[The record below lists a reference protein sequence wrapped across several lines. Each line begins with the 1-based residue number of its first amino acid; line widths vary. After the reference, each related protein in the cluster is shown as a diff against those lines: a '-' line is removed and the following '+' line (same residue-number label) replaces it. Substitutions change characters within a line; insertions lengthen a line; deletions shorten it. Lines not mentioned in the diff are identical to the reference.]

1 MSELNYKELQE
12 QGVFDVPYKAFEY
25 MQKQHKKIKELELIN
40 FDSELRF
47 DAAKEHIDLLQKRI
61 DDALEKCYTG
71 IRKQG
76 GDYYLELVEGILKGD
91 TK

>member
-25 MQKQHKKIKELELIN
+25 MDNQHKRIKELELVN
-40 FDSELRF
+40 FDSELHF

-61 DDALEKCYTG
+61 DDALHALYERDKTKEHRIDKVY
-71 IRKQG
+71 
-76 GDYYLELVEGILKGD
+76 EILKGIVQ
-91 TK
+91 